1 MPGPLEGIRVIDLS
15 RVLVGPYCTLLLSDL
30 GAEVIKVERPAAGDE
45 TRHIEPR
52 QGGVARAGSPG
63 SATSRG
69 EIPPQSEG
77 ESHYFMA
84 VNRGKKGIVLDLK
97 RPQGREVLLELLAT
111 SDVLVENFRPGV
123 MERLQLGQ
131 QELRTLNPRL
141 VYCSISAFGQ
151 TGPYAQRSALD
162 VAIQA
167 MSGHMS
173 LTGEPDGPPNR
184 MGVPIA
190 DLCGA
195 LFAANAIQAAL
206 FERERTGKGRYID
219 FAMLDGMVALLMY
232 MAGRVFMTGE
242 DPKPMGSAH
251 HGVVPYG
258 SFRCKDG
265 WVVIANIGESFWP
278 KICAAIGRPELAQD
292 QRYRSNR
299 LRVEHR
305 AEVDAFI
312 DAVTS
317 KLTVAEVDRL
327 FEEHD
332 VPHAPILTVSEV
344 IRHPQVQHRGMVGRF
359 EHPLLGAW
367 PALAP
372 AIHLEDAG
380 ALAPPP
386 LLGQHTEEVL
396 RAVLGYGE
404 ERIAAL
410 RDAAVI

>member
-1 MPGPLEGIRVIDLS
+1 LSGVPGPLQGIRVLDLS
-15 RVLVGPYCTLLLSDL
+15 RVLVGPYCTLLLADL
-30 GAEVIKVERPAAGDE
+30 GAEVIKVERPDQGDE
-45 TRHIEPR
+45 TRQIEPR
-52 QGGVARAGSPG
+52 RQ
-63 SATSRG
+63 
-69 EIPPQSEG
+69 G

-84 VNRGKKGIVLDLK
+84 VNRGKKGVVIDLK
-97 RPQGREVLLELLAT
+97 SRAGRDLLLELAAR

-123 MERLQLGQ
+123 MARLGLGQ
-131 QELRTLNPRL
+131 EELLARNPRL

-151 TGPYAQRSALD
+151 DGPYAQRSALD

-206 FERERTGKGRYID
+206 FERERTGRGRYLD

-258 SFRCKDG
+258 SFRCADG

-278 KICAAIGRPELAQD
+278 KICAAIGRPELAAD
-292 QRYRSNR
+292 ERYRSNR
-299 LRVEHR
+299 LRVQRR
-305 AEVDAFI
+305 AEVDRYI
-312 DAVTS
+312 EEVTE

-344 IRHPQVQHRGMVGRF
+344 IRHPQVQHRGMLDRF
-359 EHPLLGAW
+359 EHPLLGTW

-372 AIHLEDAG
+372 AIRFGEREE
-380 ALAPPP
+380 LAPPP
-386 LLGQHTEEVL
+386 LLGEHTEQVL
-396 RAVLGYGE
+396 REVLGYGDARLE
-404 ERIAAL
+404 EL
-410 RDAAVI
+410 RGAGACPSLQPR

>member
-1 MPGPLEGIRVIDLS
+1 MPGPLDGIRVLDLTH
-15 RVLVGPYCTLLLSDL
+15 VLVGPYCTLLLSDL
-30 GAEVIKVERPAAGDE
+30 GAEVIKVERPVDGDE

-52 QGGVARAGSPG
+52 R
-63 SATSRG
+63 
-69 EIPPQSEG
+69 EG

-97 RPQGREVLLELLAT
+97 RPAGRELLVDLVRR

-123 MERLQLGQ
+123 MERLELGQ
-131 QELRTLNPRL
+131 QKLRAENPRL
-141 VYCSISAFGQ
+141 VFCSISAFGQ

-173 LTGEPDGPPNR
+173 LTGEPGGAPSR

-206 FERERTGKGRYID
+206 FERERSGRGRYVD
-219 FAMLDGMVALLMY
+219 FSMLDGMVALLMY
-232 MAGRVFMTGE
+232 MTGRVFMTGE

-258 SFRCKDG
+258 SFKCKDG

-278 KICAAIGRPELAQD
+278 KICAAIGRPELAAD
-292 QRYRSNR
+292 ERYRSNR
-299 LRVEHR
+299 LRVQRR

-312 DAVTS
+312 ESVTS
-317 KLTVAEVDRL
+317 ELTVAEVDRL

-344 IRHPQVQHRGMVGRF
+344 IRHPQVEHREMIGRF

-372 AIHLEDAG
+372 AIKFDEG
-380 ALAPPP
+380 SGSLAPPP

-396 RAVLGYGE
+396 REVLGYDE
-404 ERIAAL
+404 ARIAEL
-410 RDAAVI
+410 RDAGAI